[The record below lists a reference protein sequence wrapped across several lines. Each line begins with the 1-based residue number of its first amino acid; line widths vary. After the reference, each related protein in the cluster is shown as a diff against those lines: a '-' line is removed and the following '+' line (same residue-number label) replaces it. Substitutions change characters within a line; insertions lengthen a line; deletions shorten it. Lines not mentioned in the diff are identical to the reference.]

1 MPQNIALLRQFLA
14 VAKAGSI
21 SAGAQD
27 LAMSQ
32 PAVTKAIHR
41 LEDELGVALFERRA
55 RGIALTRFGEALLR
69 HAKLIETEWSFAQAE
84 IGAFRAGHAG
94 SLRIGGGPFFGAA
107 LLPRAIARLH
117 ERFPK
122 LRIDLRIGVNT
133 NMLPRLLDGDVDVL
147 VGRLIEPVEL
157 PGHVVR
163 RHVADLRLGVIAAR
177 GHPLA
182 RKRRIDPHALSAYPF
197 AVYQEDREGVAGMI
211 AALAR
216 LGAKP
221 PQVVVE
227 STSLLAVFELLR
239 SGPYLSCLAVGLLHQ
254 PFGADLVEI
263 AIPETVSRFPA
274 GAMFPRTLANV
285 APVEMLVDLLRE
297 GAAPA
302 EAWS

>member
-1 MPQNIALLRQFLA
+1 MTQNIALLRPFLA

-21 SAGAQD
+21 SAGAAA

-32 PAVTKAIHR
+32 PAVTKAIQR
-41 LEDELGVALFERRA
+41 LEDELGVALFERRP

-69 HAKLIETEWSFAQAE
+69 HGKLIETEWSFARAE

-94 SLRIGGGPFFGAA
+94 RLRIGGGPFFGAA
-107 LLPRAIARLH
+107 LLPPAIAALTA
-117 ERFPK
+117 RFPQ
-122 LRIDLRIGVNT
+122 LRVDLRIGVNT

-147 VGRLIEPVEL
+147 VGRLPEPEAL

-163 RHVADLRLGVIAAR
+163 RPIADLRLGVIAAR

-182 RKRRIDPHALSAYPF
+182 GRRRVDGDALSRYPF
-197 AVYQEDREGVAGMI
+197 AVYQEDREGLAGMV

-216 LGAKP
+216 LGARP
-221 PQVVVE
+221 PQIAVE
-227 STSLLAVFELLR
+227 STSLLAVFQLLR
-239 SGPYLSCLAVGLLHQ
+239 SGPYLSCLAVGLLRQ

-263 AIPETVSRFPA
+263 AVPETISRFPA
-274 GAMFPRTLANV
+274 GAMFPRTLASV

-302 EAWS
+302 EAWA